1 MTPEGKI
8 KAKLR
13 RMLNAYDCWHYWPV
27 PGGYGRR
34 TVDVLGLYRG
44 HFFAVEAKR
53 PGKGPTELQTQ
64 ELALIQDTGGTSFV
78 VNDDASLKKL
88 KDWLESR
95 NWRLT

>member
-1 MTPEGKI
+1 LTPESKV

-13 RMLNAYDCWHYWPV
+13 RLLNGYHCWTYWPV

-53 PGKGPTELQTQ
+53 PGKGATVLQDN
-64 ELALIQDTGGTSFV
+64 EMEAIREAGGTTFL
-78 VNDDASLKKL
+78 VNDDASLKQL
-88 KDWLESR
+88 ENWLESR